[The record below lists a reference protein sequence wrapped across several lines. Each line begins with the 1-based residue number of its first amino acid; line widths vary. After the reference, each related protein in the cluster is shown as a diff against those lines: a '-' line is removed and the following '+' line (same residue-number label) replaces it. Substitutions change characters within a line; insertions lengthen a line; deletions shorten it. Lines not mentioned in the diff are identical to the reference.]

1 MGVEQIDSP
10 SPITLIRNENICELT
25 MQTDHRTFKSI

>member
-1 MGVEQIDSP
+1 MGVEQIDSL

-25 MQTDHRTFKSI
+25 VQIDHRTFKSI